1 MKIWKIILG
10 FLGMVG
16 AFFTAGAAKSKE
28 VKELEGVIKENKKKE
43 KEIVKGIEKLQENK
57 TENKKEITNQKRKL
71 TIHKKKVAKMET
83 AYENDDVEDAAEFLR
98 KFSKSK

>member
-1 MKIWKIILG
+1 MKIWKLILG
-10 FLGMVG
+10 FFGLVAGLF
-16 AFFTAGAAKSKE
+16 AAGAAKSKE

-43 KEIVKGIEKLQENK
+43 KEIEKGIVKLQEDK
-57 TENKKEITNQKRKL
+57 TKNKKEITNQKRKL

-98 KFSKSK
+98 KFSESK

>member
-1 MKIWKIILG
+1 MKIWKLILG
-10 FLGMVG
+10 FFGLVG
-16 AFFTAGAAKSKE
+16 GLFAVNAAKSKE

-43 KEIVKGIEKLQENK
+43 KEIEKGIEKLQENK
-57 TENKKEITNQKRKL
+57 TKNKKEITNQKRKL

-83 AYENDDVEDAAEFLR
+83 AYESDDVESAEEFLR